1 MFYLWLL
8 AMSTTTT
15 DSMTEIKG
23 DAEKAPTVCMPVPDD
38 APTPPD
44 THRQHGVLTRSW
56 WYTDHDGTRLFRI
69 CRFDTPG
76 GKQVLPQTW
85 NGERWQWKAWPTPR
99 PLYGLHWLATNPGKF
114 VVVVEG
120 EKAADALQSMLGD
133 EYCVVTWPGG
143 ANADKHADW
152 SPLAERQ
159 IILWGDADDPGQAVM
174 ERVAKRAR
182 VMGGLPVTIPVHGK
196 PKGWDAADC
205 APLEALEL
213 VKYAR
218 ERAVKAHLELMASVT
233 AWNPWADDAP
243 PVTDP
248 HDLPPY
254 EGGWRHLKDGFPL
267 STLPNMERLLE
278 HYHIAPRTNEVTKQI
293 ELGITPGVAYKS
305 VTMATIT
312 SLCQVNRLPVGQ
324 VVDYV
329 QCIAESNS
337 YNPARQW
344 VQSQPWDGT
353 DRVTALAAS
362 LGIADSHHQ
371 VLLWRWLVSAVAV
384 LCEDPPPT
392 AQGVLVL
399 QGAQGIGKSRWL
411 ATLTGGRWAKMG
423 HILDPSNTD
432 NVSQCIGNWIVE
444 LGELDATIRKSDVAR
459 LKAFITLDYDEFRR
473 PYAREAVRYP
483 RRTVFAASVNPS
495 VFLHDPTGNRRWW
508 VIPVTTCDPNHG
520 LDMQQ
525 VWAQVLDARTS
536 RGERHYLQGEELEV
550 LEKRNEAHLEVTPE
564 EDLLRTKFAHDLPR
578 NRKMTAAEVC
588 IACGYERPSNQQAR
602 AMSTALRKLFGE
614 PKLVKGRTI
623 WLLPV
628 ASGAV

>member
-1 MFYLWLL
+1 
-8 AMSTTTT
+8 
-15 DSMTEIKG
+15 MTEIKG
-23 DAEKAPTVCMPVPDD
+23 DAEKAPTVCLPVPDD

-44 THRQHGVLTRSW
+44 GHYRHGTASRSW
-56 WYTDHDGTRLFRI
+56 WYTDADGVRLFRVM
-69 CRFDTPG
+69 RFDAG
-76 GKQVLPQTW
+76 NGKKEIIPQTW
-85 NGERWQWKAWPTPR
+85 NGSKWQHKAWPTPR
-99 PLYGLHWLATNPGKF
+99 PLYGLHWLATNPGKP

-120 EKAADALQSMLGD
+120 EKAADALQQMLGD
-133 EYCVVTWPGG
+133 GYCVISWSGG
-143 ANADKHADW
+143 AQADKNTDW
-152 SPLAERQ
+152 NPLTDRLVV
-159 IILWGDADDPGQAVM
+159 LWPDADDPGITVM
-174 ERVAKRAR
+174 DRIAKRAR
-182 VMGGLPVTIPVHGK
+182 KQGCTVATIQVHSFPEGF
-196 PKGWDAADC
+196 DAADC
-205 APLEALEL
+205 PPVQAVSL
-213 VKYAR
+213 VETTQAR
-218 ERAVKAHLELMASVT
+218 AEKAAAKVEVSIKSWLPWVDER
-233 AWNPWADDAP
+233 P

-254 EGGWRHLKDGFPL
+254 ESGWRHMKDGFPL

-305 VTMATIT
+305 VTMATVT

-344 VQSQPWDGT
+344 VQLLPWDGT
-353 DRVTALAAS
+353 DRITALAAS
-362 LGIADSHHQ
+362 LGIADTHHR

-384 LCEDPPPT
+384 LCEDSPPT

-399 QGAQGIGKSRWL
+399 QGSQGIGKSRWL

-508 VIPVTTCDPNHG
+508 VIPVTTCDPSHG

-525 VWAQVLDARTS
+525 VWAQVLDARAT
-536 RGERHYLQGEELEV
+536 RGERHYLQGEELQA
-550 LEKRNEAHLEVTPE
+550 LEKRNEMHMEVSPE
-564 EDLLRTKFAHDLPR
+564 EDLLRTKFAHDGAR
-578 NRKMTAAEVC
+578 IRKLTAAEVC
-588 IACGYERPSNQQAR
+588 IACGYERPTNQQAR

-614 PKLVKGRTI
+614 PSTQRGRVV
-623 WLLPV
+623 WALPLPASYESGG
-628 ASGAV
+628 ASGGATF

>member
-1 MFYLWLL
+1 
-8 AMSTTTT
+8 
-15 DSMTEIKG
+15 MTETKG
-23 DAEKAPTVCMPVPDD
+23 DAEKAPTVCVPVPDD

-44 THRQHGVLTRSW
+44 THYRHGVASRWW
-56 WYTDHDGTRLFRI
+56 WYTDAEGVRLFRVL
-69 CRFDTPG
+69 RFDVG
-76 GKQVLPQTW
+76 DGKKEIIPQTW
-85 NGERWQWKAWPTPR
+85 NGKAWQHKAWPTPR
-99 PLYGLHWLATNPGKF
+99 PLYGLHWLATNPSLP

-120 EKAADALQSMLGD
+120 EKAADALQRMLGD
-133 EYCVVTWPGG
+133 GYCVVSWPGG

-152 SPLAERQ
+152 KPLADRLVV
-159 IILWGDADDPGQAVM
+159 LWPDADDPGITVM
-174 ERVAKRAR
+174 ERIAKRAR
-182 VMGGLPVTIPVHGK
+182 LNGCTVATIQVHSFPGGF
-196 PKGWDAADC
+196 DAADC
-205 APLEALEL
+205 PPLQAVALVEETQ
-213 VKYAR
+213 R
-218 ERAVKAHLELMASVT
+218 RAEKAAEKVEVSIKSWL
-233 AWNPWADDAP
+233 PWVEDKP

-254 EGGWRHLKDGFPL
+254 EGGWRHVKDSFPL
-267 STLPNMERLLE
+267 STLPNMERLLH

-293 ELGITPGVAYKS
+293 ELGITPGVAYKA

-329 QCIAESNS
+329 QCIAEANS

-344 VQSQPWDGT
+344 VQSQPWDGV

-362 LGIADSHHQ
+362 LGIADSHHR
-371 VLLWRWLVSAVAV
+371 VLLWRWLVCAVAV
-384 LCEDPPPT
+384 VCEDPPPT

-399 QGAQGIGKSRWL
+399 QGPQGIGKSRWL
-411 ATLTGGRWAKMG
+411 ATLTGGRWSKMG

-444 LGELDATIRKSDVAR
+444 LGELDATIRKSDIAR

-495 VFLHDPTGNRRWW
+495 IFLHDPTGNRRWW

-525 VWAQVLDARTS
+525 VWAQVLDARTA
-536 RGERHYLQGEELEV
+536 RGERHYLQGEELQV

-602 AMSTALRKLFGE
+602 AMSTALRKLYGE
-614 PKLVKGRTI
+614 PKVVNGRTI

-628 ASGAV
+628 STGGA

>member
-1 MFYLWLL
+1 
-8 AMSTTTT
+8 MSTTTT
-15 DSMTEIKG
+15 DSMTETIDG
-23 DAEKAPTVCMPVPDD
+23 TAKAGTVCLPVPDD

-44 THRQHGVLTRSW
+44 SHYRHGTAARSW
-56 WYTDHDGTRLFRI
+56 WYTDGEGVRLFRVL
-69 CRFDTPG
+69 RFDVG
-76 GKQVLPQTW
+76 NGKKEIIPQTW
-85 NGERWQWKAWPTPR
+85 SGEKWQHKAWPTPR
-99 PLYGLHWLATNPGKF
+99 PLYGLHWLVTNPNKP

-120 EKAADALQSMLGD
+120 EKAADALQRMLGD
-133 EYCVVTWPGG
+133 GYCVVSWSGG
-143 ANADKHADW
+143 AQADKNTDW
-152 SPLAERQ
+152 KPLTDRLVV
-159 IILWGDADDPGQAVM
+159 LWPDADDPGISVM
-174 ERVAKRAR
+174 DRIAKRAR
-182 VMGGLPVTIPVHGK
+182 KQGCTVATIQVHSFPEGF
-196 PKGWDAADC
+196 DAADC
-205 APLEALEL
+205 PPLQAVALVETTQ
-213 VKYAR
+213 AR
-218 ERAVKAHLELMASVT
+218 AEKAAAKVEVSIKSWLPWVDER
-233 AWNPWADDAP
+233 P

-254 EGGWRHLKDGFPL
+254 ESGWRHMKDGFPL

-278 HYHIAPRTNEVTKQI
+278 HYHIAPRTNEVSKQI

-329 QCIAESNS
+329 QCIAEANS

-344 VQSQPWDGT
+344 VQSQPWDGA

-362 LGIADSHHQ
+362 LGIADSHHR
-371 VLLWRWLVSAVAV
+371 VLLWRWLVSAVSV

-399 QGAQGIGKSRWL
+399 QGSQGIGKSRWL

-525 VWAQVLDARTS
+525 VWAQVLDARTA
-536 RGERHYLQGEELEV
+536 RGERHYLQGEELQV

-602 AMSTALRKLFGE
+602 SMSTALRKLYGE
-614 PKLVKGRTI
+614 PKVVNGRTI

-628 ASGAV
+628 TTSGA